1 MAVASAGK
9 ERWAEIRTSFLSRPP
24 TLPSYLSPP
33 LPSPSRRRGGDTTNY
48 SCFLNKGREG
58 GRCCQQLPGR
68 LLRFLCKLF
77 KRLVEKLA
85 SSEPRASSGAPQPL
99 ASPDPAGLGTERG
112 GEGGPAEQPG
122 RAGGRQRPA
131 PGQMPLQSKQ
141 QGCSPQVAERPP
153 PRATSGNPSQFR
165 GLKPRPHFS
174 HSRPLTPTLLVG

>member
-112 GEGGPAEQPG
+112 GEGGARRAAWAGRGSAEASARADAAPEQ
-122 RAGGRQRPA
+122 RAGMLAAGR
-131 PGQMPLQSKQ
+131 
-141 QGCSPQVAERPP
+141 
-153 PRATSGNPSQFR
+153 
-165 GLKPRPHFS
+165 
-174 HSRPLTPTLLVG
+174 